1 MASSHLGAFSKMR
14 MCLRQLVLP
23 EIGQPPISA
32 FAFVCML
39 QQSLTAGMIKFKF
52 KFIRCDQF
60 TAFRLFAIGTL
71 GIWEYIVDDDTW
83 IEKAANKLTTQT
95 GLRPWVSAVV
105 FNNF

>member
-1 MASSHLGAFSKMR
+1 MR
-14 MCLRQLVLP
+14 MCLQLLVAP
-23 EIGQPPISA
+23 VSA

-52 KFIRCDQF
+52 KFIRCNQF